1 MTTDDG
7 LHLLGTQPVHLV
19 VPLAVAVVGWLLDS
33 QTTMAFATGMLTVLL
48 FGNMRTV
55 RTYRWRVDESEKADK

>member
-7 LHLLGTQPVHLV
+7 LHLLGTQPVHLL
-19 VPLAVAVVGWLLDS
+19 PPFGIGAVGLLLDS
-33 QTTMAFATGMLTVLL
+33 GFVVGVALGMLLVLL

-55 RTYRWRVDESEKADK
+55 RTYRWRVESEN

>member
-19 VPLAVAVVGWLLDS
+19 PPFGIGAVGWLVDS
-33 QTTMAFATGMLTVLL
+33 GFTSGVAVGMLTVLL